1 MPRSSEQAK
10 FRKKTKSKVV
20 GADGKGIRT
29 GTGSFVRG
37 TNDTTVSAP
46 PKNPRVVTEKTSP
59 STGTKKAPKSTPQ
72 KTTGTPSTRLDR
84 KGSTP
89 TRSTPKSPVPRVV
102 TVAPTA
108 PKAPSSVFNKPK
120 QSTSVDSRP
129 KSNNKTSVGRMG
141 RASLPKSQTS
151 FNTPKSGGS
160 GVSLG
165 QVFKGSGRTVPSHG
179 VLKPKNKKTKKRM
192 R

>member
-29 GTGSFVRG
+29 GTGGFVRG

-46 PKNPRVVTEKTSP
+46 PKNPRVVTEKVST
-59 STGTKKAPKSTPQ
+59 STGASKSPKRTSQ
-72 KTTGTPSTRLDR
+72 KPTGTPSSRLDR

-89 TRSTPKSPVPRVV
+89 TNSTPSSPVPKV
-102 TVAPTA
+102 TSAAPSA

-120 QSTSVDSRP
+120 KSTSVDSRP
-129 KSNNKTSVGRMG
+129 KSKNKTSVGRMG
-141 RASLPKSQTS
+141 RASIPRSQTKV
-151 FNTPKSGGS
+151 NTPRGESS
-160 GVSLG
+160 ISLG
-165 QVFKGSGRTVPSHG
+165 QVFRGSGRKVPSHG